1 MTIKKKYDYG
11 LKLEVDAIL
20 RYRKPSSLS
29 YNQKIETA
37 IIQGFSKTG
46 NLYAC
51 ETWPTS
57 KEDEKKLADLERKF
71 LRRIFTPKKN
81 NQIEEYEIR
90 SNNEIKILLEEKDII
105 QTFKGRKMRWLGHE
119 WRSNDITRDALN
131 WKPEGKR
138 PLGRPEKRWELT
150 NLIRTSE

>member
-51 ETWPTS
+51 KTWPKS

-105 QTFKGRKMRWLGHE
+105 QTFKGR
-119 WRSNDITRDALN
+119 
-131 WKPEGKR
+131 
-138 PLGRPEKRWELT
+138 
-150 NLIRTSE
+150 